1 MIINEIEYDID
12 DVTDFVE
19 KTLELIEKEEWE
31 NLIAHYQT
39 RLERGEKEYCLLIS
53 DIYISELHQ
62 YQKAIDFLMPY
73 YIENPQEQALR
84 QEIQTAK
91 NYIEKKEVVL
101 HYRDFQM
108 MGEDDM
114 FRLFYDANLRRI
126 NKKKFSVNLREL
138 FEKYDFLSVDLQDN
152 IYGIKGDQR
161 VFLRNETD
169 AYSIANDLIE
179 N

>member
-91 NYIEKKEVVL
+91 NYIEK
-101 HYRDFQM
+101 
-108 MGEDDM
+108 
-114 FRLFYDANLRRI
+114 
-126 NKKKFSVNLREL
+126 
-138 FEKYDFLSVDLQDN
+138 
-152 IYGIKGDQR
+152 
-161 VFLRNETD
+161 
-169 AYSIANDLIE
+169 
-179 N
+179 